1 MDGLSSAASVIA
13 VLQIAKS
20 IGSALK
26 DYYEGVRDA
35 REDIQKLYDAVKS
48 LESILNNIGDIINR
62 RDGQHMLNSGLFTDA
77 LGPLQQCKAEL
88 KKLRLDLETSPK
100 AKGQRSLGRAIQ
112 ILTWPFKKSDVE
124 KAMVAI
130 ERHKSS
136 LVLEVG
142 LETLYCPHL
151 FPILTDTS

>member
-1 MDGLSSAASVIA
+1 MDALSGAASVIA

-35 REDIQKLYDAVKS
+35 REDIQKLYDTIKS
-48 LESILNNIGDIINR
+48 LESILTSIREIINR

-77 LGPLQQCKAEL
+77 SGPLQQCKAEL
-88 KKLRLDLETSPK
+88 EKLRLELGTSPNT
-100 AKGQRSLGRAIQ
+100 KGQRILGRAIQ

-124 KAMVAI
+124 KAVVAI

-142 LETLYCPHL
+142 LETL
-151 FPILTDTS
+151 